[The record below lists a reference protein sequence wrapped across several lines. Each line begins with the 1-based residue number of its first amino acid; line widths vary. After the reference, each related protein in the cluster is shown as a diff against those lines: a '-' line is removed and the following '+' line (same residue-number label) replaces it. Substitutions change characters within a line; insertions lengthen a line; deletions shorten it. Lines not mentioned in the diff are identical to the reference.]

1 MTSTRSA
8 DAITAPEA
16 RPTATILPFRRT
28 SSPPSLSMTGDLP
41 PCAEQPPIL
50 TRAWA
55 DQHIP
60 LIEAALVLLHAD
72 DIEFERRCQRIRADD
87 GAGKLELLSSQ
98 LERLGTHIADV
109 ADALGLTAERI
120 RTTTAAAT

>member
-1 MTSTRSA
+1 M
-8 DAITAPEA
+8 P
-16 RPTATILPFRRT
+16 
-28 SSPPSLSMTGDLP
+28 PPSAVILQFAPVARGAARQNAVDK
-41 PCAEQPPIL
+41 PPIL
-50 TRAWA
+50 TRAWV
-55 DQHIP
+55 DQHLP

-72 DIEFERRCQRIRADD
+72 DIEFEHRCQRIRADD